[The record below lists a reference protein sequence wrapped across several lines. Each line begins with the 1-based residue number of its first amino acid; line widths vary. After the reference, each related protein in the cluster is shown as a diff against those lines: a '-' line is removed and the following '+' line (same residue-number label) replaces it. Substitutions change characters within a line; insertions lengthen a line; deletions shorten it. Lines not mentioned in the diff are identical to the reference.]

1 MRNSKFIIVACLLLM
16 GCGGKLAKRSTL
28 DEVERTKYAV
38 SQQAEQVVK
47 AQPLQVETTSPE
59 GTKTIITTAPES
71 KTTYSLSDNTSASSV
86 SSLSTYTSI
95 GMGVSMLFNIGL
107 AMIGW
112 TLWSKLSA
120 TGLVFDKIGSHIIHR
135 LASMNDPEKREEL
148 LHIKSMIGK

>member
-1 MRNSKFIIVACLLLM
+1 MLM
-16 GCGGKLAKRSTL
+16 GCQGKLAKRTTL
-28 DEVERTKYAV
+28 DETERLRAQTIQ
-38 SQQAEQVVK
+38 STEQIVK
-47 AQPLQVETTSPE
+47 ATPVQVETTSPE
-59 GTKTIITTAPES
+59 GI
-71 KTTYSLSDNTSASSV
+71 KTTITAAPNSTTKYNLSDNTTASSV
-86 SSLSTYTSI
+86 SSLATYTSI

-107 AMIGW
+107 ALIGW